1 MKLHLRPDYKKK
13 GGGGGGGCSK
23 GVRNC
28 GIKTAEGFCLF
39 SVAIFFGEVCRSAF
53 LASIGGAGEDLGL
66 YVQASGCQIV
76 QALFYTPFFL
86 LSFFFL
92 NRF

>member
-13 GGGGGGGCSK
+13 GGEGCSK

-39 SVAIFFGEVCRSAF
+39 SVAVFFGEVCRSAF
-53 LASIGGAGEDLGL
+53 LASIDGAGEDLGL
-66 YVQASGCQIV
+66 HDQASGCQIV
-76 QALFYTPFFL
+76 QALFYTPFFPP
-86 LSFFFL
+86 FFF
-92 NRF
+92 FF